1 VEREIS
7 KAPALG
13 ADVTRRPGEHG
24 FVMLVVLWVLTSAV
38 ILVSSFNGAVRGSTA
53 SAVSEVGWTK
63 SEALIDAGVEVAA
76 AHLIDQNKTRRWP
89 GDGTKHIIKFAGA
102 ELTVSA
108 TDANGYIDLNKS
120 DEKLLLSF
128 FQKFTR
134 SVVKAQ
140 QMTDIVMKARDA
152 ATGTGKQSQT
162 DAASNAP
169 QDTFSTRAAFIDV
182 WEFGRT
188 KGIPADL
195 FNRVAPYLTVYSR
208 DGTIDPIAAPHA
220 VLEAIP
226 DMDRADIEKLK
237 YADKSA
243 VGDIVQNAQAYLTD
257 QSGPAYLVTVSA
269 HRPDDGYS
277 VNRTFVIATGV
288 DPSAPYRLLAKLPM
302 VSAPAEKMQ

>member
-1 VEREIS
+1 MEREIS
-7 KAPALG
+7 GRLTGG
-13 ADVTRRPGEHG
+13 ADAIERPREHG

-53 SAVSEVGWTK
+53 SAVSEVSWTK

-76 AHLIDQNKTRRWP
+76 AHLIDQNDNRRWT
-89 GDGTKHIIKFAGA
+89 GDGVKHTIKFAGS
-102 ELTVSA
+102 ELAISA
-108 TDANGYIDLNKS
+108 TDANGFIDLNKS

-134 SVVKAQ
+134 SAIKAQ
-140 QMTDIVMKARDA
+140 KMTNIVMKAREA

-169 QDTFSTRAAFIDV
+169 HDTFSTRAAFIDV
-182 WEFGRT
+182 WELGRT
-188 KGIPADL
+188 KGIPVDL

-208 DGTIDPIAAPHA
+208 DGTIDPIAAPRA

-226 DMDRADIEKLK
+226 GLNRAEIEKLK

-243 VGDIVQNAQAYLTD
+243 FADIAQNAQAYVTD

-269 HRPDDGYS
+269 HRPDDSYS
-277 VNRTFVIATGV
+277 INRTFVIATGV

-302 VSAPAEKMQ
+302 VSVPAEKTQ